1 MVAVYDW
8 ITMVDVAA
16 MGRRVPTTGWER
28 RPGKPIDCLHGSPAV
43 PWYNLLILNVLDA
56 VL

>member
-1 MVAVYDW
+1 MVAAYDW
-8 ITMVDVAA
+8 VTMVDVAA
-16 MGRRVPTTGWER
+16 MARLVPVAKWER

-43 PWYNLLILNVLDA
+43 PWYNSLILNVLDA